1 MEIHCHSNKNIYEK
15 SEIKVLSIAQLPKEV
30 GGTYTSGI
38 ARVAYELSKQSVDGV
53 ETYMYA
59 TNISSKMQ

>member
-1 MEIHCHSNKNIYEK
+1 MKK

-53 ETYMYA
+53 KTYMYA
-59 TNISSKMQ
+59 TNISYMFFI